1 MVEVTYHC
9 PYCGAVTGVEREGYL
24 DDDCV
29 TREPLDGWEYAS
41 TTDDV
46 DDREAADGIEFVCL
60 GDAGDGTA
68 AGPGAPARTASEGSS
83 DRRSDGGANDPD
95 PEKDG
100 CGRTFYLSF
109 RKSEDGERVEHRT
122 PDIDPPRFDFR
133 P

>member
-46 DDREAADGIEFVCL
+46 ADREAADGIEFVCL

-68 AGPGAPARTASEGSS
+68 VGPGGPARTASGGSS

-122 PDIDPPRFDFR
+122 PDIDRPRFDFR

>member
-60 GDAGDGTA
+60 GDRGEA
-68 AGPGAPARTASEGSS
+68 AGTGGPASAAGETAPDRGA
-83 DRRSDGGANDPD
+83 DGGPNDPD
-95 PEKDG
+95 PGTDG

-109 RKSEDGERVEHRT
+109 RKSEDGERIDHRT
-122 PDIDPPRFDFR
+122 PDVDPPRFDFR